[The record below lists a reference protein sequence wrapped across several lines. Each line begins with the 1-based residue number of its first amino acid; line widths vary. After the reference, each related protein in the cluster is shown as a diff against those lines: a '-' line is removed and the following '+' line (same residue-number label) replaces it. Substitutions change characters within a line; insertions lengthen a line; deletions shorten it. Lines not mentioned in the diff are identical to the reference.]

1 MPTAVVLGASSN
13 RSKFGN
19 KAVRAF
25 QKAGWTVIP
34 VNPRET
40 VIEGI
45 PCAAE
50 LGAVLCH
57 PEVLSVYLQPRMV
70 AEMAGPIAA
79 LAPSEVWLNPG
90 TSDPQVVESLKR
102 HSLTLVH
109 DCTLVRLGMHPGD
122 FADGID

>member
-34 VNPRET
+34 INPRET
-40 VIEGI
+40 EIEGI
-45 PCAAE
+45 QCAMD
-50 LGAVLCH
+50 LGAVRCH
-57 PEVLSVYLQPRMV
+57 PEVLSVYLQPRIV
-70 AEMAGPIAA
+70 ADLASAIAA
-79 LAPSEVWLNPG
+79 LAPTEVWLNPG
-90 TSDPQVVESLKR
+90 TSNPQVVEALVR

-109 DCTLVRLGMHPGD
+109 DCTLVRLGMNPGD
-122 FADGID
+122 FPEGID

>member
-40 VIEGI
+40 EIEGI
-45 PCAAE
+45 QCAMD
-50 LGAVLCH
+50 LGAVHRH
-57 PEVLSVYLQPRMV
+57 PEVLSVYLQPQIV
-70 AEMAGPIAA
+70 ADLASAIAA
-79 LAPSEVWLNPG
+79 LAPTEVWLNPG
-90 TSDPQVVESLKR
+90 TSNALVVEALVR

-109 DCTLVRLGMHPGD
+109 DCTLVRLGMNPGD
-122 FADGID
+122 FPEGID

>member
-1 MPTAVVLGASSN
+1 MPIAVVLGASAN

-25 QKAGWTVIP
+25 HHAGWTVIP

-45 PCAAE
+45 PCVAD
-50 LGAVLCH
+50 LGAVGCQ
-57 PEVLSVYLQPRMV
+57 PEVLSVYLPPRLV
-70 AEMAGPIAA
+70 EEMASTIAK
-79 LAPSEVWLNPG
+79 LAPAEVWLNPG
-90 TSDPQVVESLKR
+90 TSNPQVVESLAH

-109 DCTLVRLGMHPGD
+109 DCTLIRLGMHPGD
-122 FADGID
+122 FPTGID

>member
-40 VIEGI
+40 EIEGI
-45 PCAAE
+45 QCAMD
-50 LGAVLCH
+50 LSAVRRH
-57 PEVLSVYLQPRMV
+57 PEVLSVYLQPQIV
-70 AEMAGPIAA
+70 ADLASAIAA
-79 LAPSEVWLNPG
+79 LAPTEVWLNPG
-90 TSDPQVVESLKR
+90 TSNALVVEALVR

-109 DCTLVRLGMHPGD
+109 DCTLVRLGMNPGD
-122 FADGID
+122 FPEGID

>member
-45 PCAAE
+45 QCAAD
-50 LGAVLCH
+50 LGAVRCQ
-57 PEVLSVYLQPRMV
+57 PEVLSVYLPPRLV
-70 AEMAGPIAA
+70 EEMACTIAT
-79 LAPSEVWLNPG
+79 LAPAEVWLNPG
-90 TSDPQVVESLKR
+90 TSNHQVMESLAR
-102 HSLTLVH
+102 HALTLVH

-122 FADGID
+122 FPDGID

>member
-1 MPTAVVLGASSN
+1 MPTAVVLGASLN

-40 VIEGI
+40 EIEGI
-45 PCAAE
+45 QCAMD
-50 LGAVLCH
+50 LGAVRRH
-57 PEVLSVYLQPRMV
+57 PEVLSVYLQPQIV
-70 AEMAGPIAA
+70 ADLASAIAA
-79 LAPSEVWLNPG
+79 LAPTEVWLNPG
-90 TSDPQVVESLKR
+90 TSNALVVEALVR

-109 DCTLVRLGMHPGD
+109 DCTLVRLGMNPGD
-122 FADGID
+122 FPEGID

>member
-34 VNPRET
+34 VNPRES

-45 PCAAE
+45 PCAPE
-50 LGAVLCH
+50 LRAAPRR
-57 PEVLSVYLQPRMV
+57 PEVLSVYLPPRIV
-70 AEMAGPIAA
+70 EGLIIAITE
-79 LAPSEVWLNPG
+79 LAPTEVWLNPG
-90 TSDPQVVESLKR
+90 TSSPQVVEAMAQNSLEW
-102 HSLTLVH
+102 VH
-109 DCTLVRLGMHPGD
+109 DCTLVRLGMLPGD
-122 FADGID
+122 FPDATD